1 MLSIIEG
8 MWNRGELDRWY
19 EDAFNILCET
29 VPMTPVFCTGMLW
42 TEIDTHE
49 DLERAK
55 QIAAQLQKE
64 KVEGMFSKAV
74 SLPIFG

>member
-1 MLSIIEG
+1 
-8 MWNRGELDRWY
+8 
-19 EDAFNILCET
+19 
-29 VPMTPVFCTGMLW
+29 MLW

-64 KVEGMFSKAV
+64 KVEGDV
-74 SLPIFG
+74 